1 MPSVPFYVL
10 DSFTRTRYAGNP
22 AGVVLP
28 DAPLTETQMRGFAG
42 EMHLETAFVLPSDE
56 AGADF
61 IACYYTATDRIPLC
75 GHDTIAL
82 ATVLAHTGAIS
93 PPVTI
98 RLKTDVGIL
107 SVSIAE
113 DLAVTM
119 DLALPTYGQP
129 IDPGEAAEALGLPL
143 RDITDTGLPVQMVTA
158 GNPFLII
165 PVAHRAAISAL
176 APDMNALIAY
186 GDGFEEAMVGFY
198 VWTAETESAD
208 AQTHSRCFC
217 PAVAL
222 PEDPATGTA
231 SGAVGA
237 YLARHGRIAP
247 AADGSLNFRTEQG
260 HAMGRP
266 GSVTVRLETDGDAIT
281 RIQVSGHAVLVAE
294 GQVWL

>member
-10 DSFTRTRYAGNP
+10 DSFTQTRYAGNP

-28 DAPLTETQMRGFAG
+28 ASPLTETQMRDFAG
-42 EMHLETAFVLPSDE
+42 ELHLETAFVLPSDDPE
-56 AGADF
+56 ADF

-82 ATVLAHTGAIS
+82 ATVLAHTGGIT
-93 PPVTI
+93 PPATI

-107 SVSIAE
+107 AVSVAE
-113 DLAVTM
+113 DRAVTM
-119 DLALPTYGQP
+119 DLALPTYGKP
-129 IDPGEAAEALGLPL
+129 IDPAEAAKALGVPL
-143 RDITDTGLPVQMVTA
+143 SEITDTGLPVQMVTT
-158 GNPFLII
+158 GNPFLIV
-165 PVAHRAAISAL
+165 PVVHRAAISAL
-176 APDMNALIAY
+176 APDMDALIAY

-198 VWTAETESAD
+198 VWTTDTESAD
-208 AQTHSRCFC
+208 AQIHARCFC

-231 SGAVGA
+231 SAAVGA
-237 YLARHGRIAP
+237 YLALHGQLHP
-247 AADGSLNFRTEQG
+247 DADGSLNFRTEQG

-266 GSVTVRLETDGDAIT
+266 GSVAVRLEMAGSAIT
-281 RIQVSGHAVLVAE
+281 RVQVSGHAALVAE

>member
-1 MPSVPFYVL
+1 MPSAPFYVL

-28 DAPLTETQMRGFAG
+28 DVWLTETQMRGFAG
-42 EMHLETAFVLPSDE
+42 EMHLETAFVLPSDDPS
-56 AGADF
+56 ADF
-61 IACYYTATDRIPLC
+61 VACYYTATDRIPLC

-82 ATVLAHTGAIS
+82 ATVLAHTGAIR
-93 PPVTI
+93 PPTTL
-98 RLKTDVGIL
+98 RLRTDVGIL
-107 SVSIAE
+107 AVSVAE

-119 DLALPTYGQP
+119 DLALPTYGEAV
-129 IDPGEAAEALGLPL
+129 DPAEAAEALGLPL
-143 RDITDTGLPVQMVTA
+143 SEITDTGLPVQIVST
-158 GNPFLII
+158 GNPFLVV
-165 PVAHRAAISAL
+165 PVSHRAAISAL

-186 GDGFEEAMVGFY
+186 GDGFEEALAGFY

-208 AQTHSRCFC
+208 AQVHARCFC

-237 YLARHGRIAP
+237 YLARYGQLTP
-247 AADGSLNFRTEQG
+247 AADGSLNLRTEQG

-266 GSVTVRLETDGDAIT
+266 GSVGVRLEMDGGAIA
-281 RIQVSGHAVLVAE
+281 RVQVSGYAALVAE
-294 GQVWL
+294 GRVWL